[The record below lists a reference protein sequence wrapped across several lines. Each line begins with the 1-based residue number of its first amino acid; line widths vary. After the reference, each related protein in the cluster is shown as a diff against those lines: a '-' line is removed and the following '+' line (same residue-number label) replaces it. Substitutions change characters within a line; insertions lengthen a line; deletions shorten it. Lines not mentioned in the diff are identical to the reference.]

1 MSRPPL
7 RHAGLLLALCT
18 TAAAAAA
25 LPASA
30 APANVQPASQPR
42 VAVDPVGD
50 YEWSLTM
57 AALQN
62 TQVNGTLSITRKDS
76 TLAATLTSD
85 HSDGEIVATS
95 VGQDGTKVTVASEG
109 DFGQFTLVID
119 FSGQEPTASFKFT
132 GQDGSADQGPA
143 AIKRIVK
150 K

>member
-1 MSRPPL
+1 MTRPRL
-7 RHAGLLLALCT
+7 HHAGLLLALCT
-18 TAAAAAA
+18 AAAAR
-25 LPASA
+25 PASTPRA
-30 APANVQPASQPR
+30 SVPPASRQH
-42 VAVDPVGD
+42 VAVDPVGE

-62 TQVNGTLSITRKDS
+62 TQVNGTLSISRKDS
-76 TLAATLTSD
+76 TLTATLTSD
-85 HSDGEIVATS
+85 HSDGEIVAKS
-95 VGQDGTKVTVASEG
+95 VGQDGNKVTVASEG

-143 AIKRIVK
+143 TIRRVEK